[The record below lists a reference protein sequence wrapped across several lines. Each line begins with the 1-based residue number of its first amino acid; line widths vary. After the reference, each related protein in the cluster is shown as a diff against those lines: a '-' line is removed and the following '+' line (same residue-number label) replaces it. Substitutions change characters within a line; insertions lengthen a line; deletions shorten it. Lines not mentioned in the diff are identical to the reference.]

1 MIRKMLAILAVVVA
15 LGGSAAFAAYAV
27 YHYPKGEPVVG
38 GPDWPEGL
46 KELVNI
52 KDRVDGRL
60 LHSDTLIG
68 QPAGC
73 DAVFFFRGDAK
84 ALAKFLDQYGK
95 LKDTPLRLV
104 LHPGRCLSTKPWAD
118 ARPESA
124 WSLNVWCRTWHGIG
138 ETGKKPVQKGYD
150 ITVDLYLGGNI
161 DLKDLE
167 VPLEIE
173 VESSL
178 DIERFV
184 ITHDAQRLLVK
195 EKAEKAEKDKA
206 REKAPEK
213 AK

>member
-1 MIRKMLAILAVVVA
+1 MTRKMPAVLAAVVA
-15 LGGSAAFAAYAV
+15 LWGCAALAMYGISN
-27 YHYPKGEPVVG
+27 HPKGEPAG
-38 GPDWPEGL
+38 GLSDWPEGL

-52 KDRVDGRL
+52 DNRVDGYVMY
-60 LHSDTLIG
+60 SDTLIG

-84 ALAKFLDQYGK
+84 AFAKFLDQYAK
-95 LKDTPLRLV
+95 TKDTALRLV

-118 ARPESA
+118 AKPDSD